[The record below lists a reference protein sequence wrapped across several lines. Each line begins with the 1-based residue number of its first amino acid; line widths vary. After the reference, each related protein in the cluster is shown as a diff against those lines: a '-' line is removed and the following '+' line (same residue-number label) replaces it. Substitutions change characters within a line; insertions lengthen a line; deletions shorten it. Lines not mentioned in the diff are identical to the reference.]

1 MKLTVLLFLLTVQLG
16 MSALTALQYMLS
28 SHLVGG
34 SVQSM
39 EVVSASG
46 IAFPLFSI
54 SLFGLLSYWCYKKF
68 NAAKLFLLAIVFSCW
83 LLSGRIVS
91 ILVWPEVIV
100 NTGWFIMQDEKINL
114 CENQPDCE
122 TAVIKGTSVTT
133 LNFWRIR
140 IKNNKLNKVVF
151 VGPFIWNKT
160 LDNFSK
166 EIHVKVERE

>member
-1 MKLTVLLFLLTVQLG
+1 
-16 MSALTALQYMLS
+16 MSVLTALQYMLS

-34 SVQSM
+34 SLQSM
-39 EVVSASG
+39 EVVSESG
-46 IAFPLFSI
+46 IVFPLFSI

-83 LLSGRIVS
+83 FLSGRIVS

-122 TAVIKGTSVTT
+122 TALMKGTSVTS
-133 LNFWRIR
+133 LNLWRIR
-140 IKNNKLNKVVF
+140 IKNDKVNKVAL

-160 LDNFSK
+160 RDTFSK
-166 EIHVKVERE
+166 EIHVKVVKE